1 MPPPLL
7 LVSLGNPGP
16 RYALTRHNAGHIVL
30 TSLASLIGCSTFS
43 PSPYSPGL
51 STSTTVEFPP
61 LRPPKRRK
69 LSPDDAAPLP
79 PPPPP
84 QPQQA
89 QWALHQ
95 CPTLMNVSGPSIL
108 STYRAWLASPAS
120 IPLTAS
126 DSFDPFSSTTTT
138 SNTPPPARPRLVIL
152 HDSLEDA
159 PGHVRVQPSGAT
171 VSARGHNGIKSLL
184 DSIASSTRRAAKG
197 KGPGGGAKAGGGNT
211 GVDFVRIN
219 IGIGRPQSSRDPE
232 RVAGYVLEDFRQGEL
247 EVLRGRTTAEVLS
260 VLKGL
265 K

>member
-16 RYALTRHNAGHIVL
+16 RYTLTRHNAGHIVL
-30 TSLASLIGCSTFS
+30 TSLASLLGCPTFF
-43 PSPYSPGL
+43 PSHYSPGL
-51 STSTTVEFPP
+51 STSTT
-61 LRPPKRRK
+61 
-69 LSPDDAAPLP
+69 
-79 PPPPP
+79 
-84 QPQQA
+84 QA
-89 QWALHQ
+89 QWTLHQ

-108 STYRAWLASPAS
+108 STYRAWLASSAS
-120 IPLTAS
+120 TPLTTS
-126 DSFDPFSSTTTT
+126 EPFGPFSSTPPTPTT
-138 SNTPPPARPRLVIL
+138 SPPARPRLVIL

-197 KGPGGGAKAGGGNT
+197 KGSGGGAKAGGGNT

-219 IGIGRPQSSRDPE
+219 IGIGRQQSRDPD

-247 EVLRGRTTAEVLS
+247 EVLRGRTTAEVLR